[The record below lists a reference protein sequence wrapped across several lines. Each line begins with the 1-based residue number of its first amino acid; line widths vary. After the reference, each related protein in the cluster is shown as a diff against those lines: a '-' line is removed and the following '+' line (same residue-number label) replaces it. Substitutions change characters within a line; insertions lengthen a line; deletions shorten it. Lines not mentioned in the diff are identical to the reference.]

1 MVYQIECSESEGG
14 GKTGKSTELA
24 CPGAPLW
31 QAYIDDADF
40 HLTLFD
46 TFLVLLL
53 SVSLKPILF
62 YKKEGKMNIINV

>member
-1 MVYQIECSESEGG
+1 MKENAQINYYFPLNLS
-14 GKTGKSTELA
+14 KMPPKLA